1 MDLKIAVVDDNEIDR
16 EYVST
21 LVKNWAE
28 NRNKSVKL
36 VPFPNAEAFLFAYED
51 DKEWNF
57 LLLDIEMAEMNGVEL
72 AKTIRRENES
82 VQMVFITG
90 FPDFIAEGYDVSAL
104 HYLMKP
110 VSPEKLE
117 CVLDKG
123 NAALKRSEKQLLVTF
138 DRNTELVLLRNINY
152 IEAQKQY
159 VLIHTQNGEYRMKT
173 SLGDVEEQLDE
184 YFFKCQRSF
193 IVNLREVLRIDPDHV
208 VLKNGEQVPISR
220 GMAQTIAKEIIRLF

>member
-1 MDLKIAVVDDNEIDR
+1 MNLKIAVVDDNEIDR

-21 LVKNWAE
+21 LVRNWAE
-28 NRNKSVKL
+28 TRNESVKL

-82 VQMVFITG
+82 VQMVFVTG

-117 CVLDKG
+117 GVLDKG
-123 NAALKRSEKQLLVTF
+123 NAALRKSEKQLL
-138 DRNTELVLLRNINY
+138 
-152 IEAQKQY
+152 
-159 VLIHTQNGEYRMKT
+159 
-173 SLGDVEEQLDE
+173 GD
-184 YFFKCQRSF
+184 
-193 IVNLREVLRIDPDHV
+193 
-208 VLKNGEQVPISR
+208 
-220 GMAQTIAKEIIRLF
+220 IAGKEKEIRKMCEEIRSMLLKKIPILKG

>member
-1 MDLKIAVVDDNEIDR
+1 MSLKIAVVDDNEIDR

-28 NRNKSVKL
+28 NRNENVKL

-57 LLLDIEMAEMNGVEL
+57 LLLDVEMAEMNGVEL

-138 DRNTELVLLRNINY
+138 DRKTELVPLRNINY
-152 IEAQKQY
+152 VEAQKQY
-159 VLIHTQNGEYRMKT
+159 VLIHTQTDVYRMKT
-173 SLGDVEEQLDE
+173 SLGDVEGQLDE

-193 IVNLREVLRIDPDHV
+193 VVNLREVLRIDPDHV
-208 VLKNGEQVPISR
+208 VLENGEQVPISR

>member
-1 MDLKIAVVDDNEIDR
+1 MDLKFAVVDDNEIDR

-28 NRNKSVKL
+28 NRNKNVKL
-36 VPFPNAEAFLFAYED
+36 VPFPSAEAFLFAYED

-57 LLLDIEMAEMNGVEL
+57 LLLDIEMAEMNGVDL

-82 VQMVFITG
+82 VQMVFIRG

-123 NAALKRSEKQLLVTF
+123 NAALQKSEKQLLVTF

-193 IVNLREVLRIDPDHV
+193 IVNLREVLCIKPDHV
-208 VLKNGEQVPISR
+208 ILKNGEQVPISR
-220 GMAQTIAKEIIRLF
+220 GMAQTIGKEIIKLF

>member
-28 NRNKSVKL
+28 NRNKGVKL

-117 CVLDKG
+117 GVLDKG
-123 NAALKRSEKQLLVTF
+123 NAALQKSEKQLLVTF

-193 IVNLREVLRIDPDHV
+193 IVNLREVLCIKPDHV
-208 VLKNGEQVPISR
+208 ILKNGEQVPISR
-220 GMAQTIAKEIIRLF
+220 GMAQTIGKEIIKLF